1 MIRGERARPVDVLH
15 MLGEALNMEVAG
27 VLRYKRQYVRAAQIS
42 SRNVQAK
49 FLQFVHEQQTHARH
63 IGQRIIEL
71 GDLNLSHAEEPSSC
85 LKMSVEMQSLMDM
98 MLDDVIA
105 ARIAIDTYRMLLVR
119 VGAEDPTTRQLVDG
133 ILADKQTHAE
143 ELFRCMREVAERAA
157 ADVDQHTHL
166 PRPVRYVSLG
176 TSSPTE

>member
-1 MIRGERARPVDVLH
+1 MIRDEGARPLDVLH
-15 MLGEALNMEVAG
+15 MLGEALTMEFAG

-42 SRNVQAK
+42 SGNVQAK
-49 FLQFVHEQQTHARH
+49 FLQYAHEQQTHARH

-71 GDLNLSHAEEPSSC
+71 GDPNLCHGEEPSSR
-85 LKMSVEMQSLMDM
+85 LKVSVEMQSLMDM

-105 ARIAIDTYRMLLVR
+105 ARIAIDTYRTLLVR

-133 ILADKQTHAE
+133 ILADKRKQAE
-143 ELFRCMREVAERAA
+143 ELLRCMREVADRAA
-157 ADVDQHTHL
+157 AEVDQHTHL